1 MITVYKIWPF
11 FFSCIPHCQ
20 IPTQILSWPGLG
32 PQSQVYGLCQSLEI
46 LNGIWV
52 TQCSIQTTTCFGS
65 NVHAFSSIQPSPW
78 HTHTLI
84 HLVLTPGLY
93 IKKGPWAKRTHRE
106 LATNT
111 VEAEDWGRLKFSLGT
126 HLSSFHPSLSTV
138 WVSGVQKLI
147 KYINIYV

>member
-84 HLVLTPGLY
+84 HLALTPGLY
-93 IKKGPWAKRTHRE
+93 IKKRPLGQKNTQGTGHKYCRSRGLREIEVQPWDTFIKFPPFSEHS
-106 LATNT
+106 
-111 VEAEDWGRLKFSLGT
+111 VSQWGAEVNKI
-126 HLSSFHPSLSTV
+126 H
-138 WVSGVQKLI
+138 
-147 KYINIYV
+147 